1 MKNDKIVCD
10 LAAGTTSA
18 DSTTGGFQKGQGVEI
33 KRYLLSEMEDNDLT
47 DSGVNNSAEFY
58 TAIKDNTL
66 EAERLIENKVIGT
79 WETSFESNYNQG
91 VEGIHA

>member
-1 MKNDKIVCD
+1 
-10 LAAGTTSA
+10 
-18 DSTTGGFQKGQGVEI
+18 
-33 KRYLLSEMEDNDLT
+33 MEDNDLT